1 MKKNKV
7 LFAFTSILS
16 ITLIASCDSAEKK
29 IDYQDGNAI
38 VTATRDKTKADLVEL
53 SSKDILGATAS
64 ASIEGNV
71 DVNFTNKLLGQT
83 IEMGVKAN
91 VKAEAEAQTNQD
103 LAGLRKYENGNA
115 DISNCESYAKAAV
128 SGQYEISGIPG
139 MTFATD
145 ATPSTEPTKIEL
157 VAEAYQKGT
166 TSTTRTINNGETSTD
181 SSTMEQDEINE
192 YAKSLIT
199 FLKDTTI
206 DNDATS
212 DLPIDIDTSG
222 VEETVKKLEAFKNKE
237 ITAEELV
244 NYIDQNVFN
253 GELFT
258 NATEKDKQYV
268 IDLVNS
274 YDKYDYT
281 KYVTF
286 TKATTKNQL
295 VLKSSFKY
303 EDWKTSFT
311 NVCDELSKTYADS
324 TYAKMVNETIVPIL
338 PDSVVFNYSLYISDK
353 GNGAISGAD
362 FEFAVKGQA
371 TIPSEIS
378 AIVSN
383 SVVAMLAGGTLT
395 YDISLKGNFNLS
407 YGDKA
412 VTVKTLEK

>member
-38 VTATRDKTKADLVEL
+38 VTATKDKTKADLVEL
-53 SSKDILGATAS
+53 STKDIFGATAS
-64 ASIEGNV
+64 ASVEGKV
-71 DVNFTNKLLGQT
+71 DLNFKNTILGQT

-91 VKAEAEAQTNQD
+91 VLAEAEAQTNQD

-115 DISNCESYAKAAV
+115 DISNCESYTKAMV
-128 SGQYEISGIPG
+128 SGQYEVSGIPE
-139 MTFATD
+139 MTSSTD
-145 ATPSTEPTKIEL
+145 SSTSSEPTKIEL
-157 VAEAYQKGT
+157 IAEAYQKGA
-166 TSTTRTINNGETSTD
+166 TSTTRTTKNGETTTN
-181 SSTMEQDEINE
+181 SSTMEQKEINE

-206 DNDATS
+206 NDEKTS
-212 DLPIDIDTSG
+212 DLPVEIDLSG
-222 VEETVKKLEAFKNKE
+222 FEEAVKKIEAFKNKE

-253 GELFT
+253 GELFK

-311 NVCDELSKTYADS
+311 NVCEELSKTYTDS
-324 TYAKMVNETIVPIL
+324 TYAKMVNETIIPSL
-338 PDSVVFNYSLYISDK
+338 PTTLVFNYSLYISDK
-353 GNGAISGAD
+353 GKGAISGAD
-362 FEFAVKGQA
+362 FEFAIKGQA
-371 TIPSEIS
+371 KIPSEIS
-378 AIVSN
+378 TLADSSII
-383 SVVAMLAGGTLT
+383 AMLAGGTLT
-395 YDISLKGNFNLS
+395 YDVSLKGNFNLS
-407 YGDKA
+407 YGDTA

>member
-16 ITLIASCDSAEKK
+16 IALIASCDSAEKK

-38 VTATRDKTKADLVEL
+38 VTATKDKTKADLVEL
-53 SSKDILGATAS
+53 SNKDIFGATAS
-64 ASIEGNV
+64 ASVEGKV
-71 DVNFTNKLLGQT
+71 DLNFKNTILGQT

-115 DISNCESYAKAAV
+115 DISNCESYTKAMV
-128 SGQYEISGIPG
+128 SGQYEVSGIPE
-139 MTFATD
+139 TTSSTD
-145 ATPSTEPTKIEL
+145 SSTSSEPTKIEL
-157 VAEAYQKGT
+157 IAEAYQKGA
-166 TSTTRTINNGETSTD
+166 TSTTRTTKNGETTTN
-181 SSTMEQDEINE
+181 SSTMEQKEINE
-192 YAKSLIT
+192 YAKSFIT

-206 DNDATS
+206 NDEKTS
-212 DLPIDIDTSG
+212 DLPVEIDLSTF
-222 VEETVKKLEAFKNKE
+222 EEAAKKIEAFKNKE

-253 GELFT
+253 GELFK

-311 NVCDELSKTYADS
+311 NVCEELSKTYADS
-324 TYAKMVNETIVPIL
+324 AYAKMVNETIIPSL
-338 PDSVVFNYSLYISDK
+338 PSTFVFNYSLYIADK
-353 GNGAISGAD
+353 GKGAISGAD
-362 FEFAVKGQA
+362 FEFVIKGQA
-371 TIPSEIS
+371 KIPSEIS
-378 AIVSN
+378 TLADSSII
-383 SVVAMLAGGTLT
+383 AMLAGGTLT
-395 YDISLKGNFNLS
+395 YDVSLKGNFNLS
-407 YGDKA
+407 YGDTA
-412 VTVKTLEK
+412 VTVKTLEN

>member
-7 LFAFTSILS
+7 LLAFASILS

-38 VTATRDKTKADLVEL
+38 VTATRDKTKADLAEL
-53 SSKDILGATAS
+53 SNKDIFGATAS

-71 DVNFTNKLLGQT
+71 DLNFKNTILGQT

-115 DISNCESYAKAAV
+115 DISNCESYAKAAI
-128 SGQYEISGIPG
+128 SGQYEVSGIPG

-157 VAEAYQKGT
+157 VAEAYQKGA
-166 TSTTRTINNGETSTD
+166 TSTTRTTNNGETTTD

-212 DLPIDIDTSG
+212 DLPIDVDVSAF
-222 VEETVKKLEAFKNKE
+222 EETAKKIEAFKNKE

-253 GELFT
+253 GELFA

-268 IDLVNS
+268 IDLVNN

-311 NVCDELSKTYADS
+311 NVCEELSKTYTDS
-324 TYAKMVNETIVPIL
+324 TYAKMVNETIIPSL
-338 PDSVVFNYSLYISDK
+338 PTTLVFNYSLYISDK
-353 GNGAISGAD
+353 GNGAINGAD
-362 FEFAVKGQA
+362 FEFAANGSIKV
-371 TIPSEIS
+371 PSDFSPLADSSI
-378 AIVSN
+378 I
-383 SVVAMLAGGTLT
+383 AMLAGGTLT
-395 YDISLKGNFNLS
+395 YDVSLKGNFNLS

-412 VTVKTLEK
+412 VTVKTLEN

>member
-38 VTATRDKTKADLVEL
+38 VTATKDKTKADLVEL
-53 SSKDILGATAS
+53 STKDIFGATAS
-64 ASIEGNV
+64 ASVKGKV
-71 DVNFTNKLLGQT
+71 DLNFKNTILGQT

-115 DISNCESYAKAAV
+115 DISNCESYTKAAV
-128 SGQYEISGIPG
+128 SGQYEVSGIPG
-139 MTFATD
+139 MTL
-145 ATPSTEPTKIEL
+145 STGTTTGSEPTKIEL
-157 VAEAYQKGT
+157 VAEAYQKGA
-166 TSTTRTINNGETSTD
+166 TSTTRTTKNGETTTD
-181 SSTMEQDEINE
+181 SATMKQDEINE

-206 DNDATS
+206 NDETTS
-212 DLPIDIDTSG
+212 DLPVEIDLSAF
-222 VEETVKKLEAFKNKE
+222 EEAAKKIEAFKNKE

-253 GELFT
+253 GELFK
-258 NATEKDKQYV
+258 NATENDKQYV

-324 TYAKMVNETIVPIL
+324 TYAKMVNETIIPAL
-338 PDSVVFNYSLYISDK
+338 PSTFVFNYSLYIADK
-353 GNGAISGAD
+353 GKGAINGAD
-362 FEFAVKGQA
+362 FEFVVKGQA
-371 TIPSEIS
+371 KIPSEIS
-378 AIVSN
+378 TLADSSII
-383 SVVAMLAGGTLT
+383 AMLAGGTLT
-395 YDISLKGNFNLS
+395 YDVSLKGNFNLS

-412 VTVKTLEK
+412 VTVKTLEN

>member
-38 VTATRDKTKADLVEL
+38 VTATKDKTKADLVEL
-53 SSKDILGATAS
+53 STKDIFGATAS
-64 ASIEGNV
+64 ASVEGKV
-71 DVNFTNKLLGQT
+71 DLNFKNTILGQT

-91 VKAEAEAQTNQD
+91 VLAEAEAQTNQD

-115 DISNCESYAKAAV
+115 DISNCESYTKAMV
-128 SGQYEISGIPG
+128 SGQYEVSGIPE
-139 MTFATD
+139 TTSSTD
-145 ATPSTEPTKIEL
+145 SSTSSEPTKIEL
-157 VAEAYQKGT
+157 IAEAYQKGA
-166 TSTTRTINNGETSTD
+166 TSTTRTTKNGETTTN
-181 SSTMEQDEINE
+181 SSTMDQDETNE
-192 YAKSLIT
+192 YAQAIFD

-206 DNDATS
+206 REDAKP
-212 DLPIDIDTSG
+212 DLPADVDLS
-222 VEETVKKLEAFKNKE
+222 VFEEAAKKIEAFKNKE
-237 ITAEELV
+237 ITAEELF
-244 NYIDQNVFN
+244 NYIDQNVFK
-253 GELFT
+253 GGLFA

-311 NVCDELSKTYADS
+311 NVCEELSKTYTDS
-324 TYAKMVNETIVPIL
+324 TYAKMVNEAIIPSL
-338 PDSVVFNYSLYISDK
+338 PTTLVFNYSLYISDK
-353 GNGAISGAD
+353 GNGAINGAD
-362 FEFAVKGQA
+362 FEFAANGSIKV
-371 TIPSEIS
+371 PSDFSPLADSSI
-378 AIVSN
+378 I
-383 SVVAMLAGGTLT
+383 AMLAGGTLT
-395 YDISLKGNFNLS
+395 YDVSLKGNFNLS
-407 YGDKA
+407 YGDTA

>member
-16 ITLIASCDSAEKK
+16 IALIASCDSAEKK

-38 VTATRDKTKADLVEL
+38 VTATKDKTKADLVEL
-53 SSKDILGATAS
+53 STKDIFGATAS
-64 ASIEGNV
+64 ASVEGKV
-71 DVNFTNKLLGQT
+71 DLNFKNTILGQT

-91 VKAEAEAQTNQD
+91 VLAEAEAQTNQD
-103 LAGLRKYENGNA
+103 LVGLRKYENGNA
-115 DISNCESYAKAAV
+115 DISNCESYTKAMV
-128 SGQYEISGIPG
+128 SGQYEVSGIPE
-139 MTFATD
+139 TTSSTD
-145 ATPSTEPTKIEL
+145 SSTSSEPTKIEL
-157 VAEAYQKGT
+157 IAEAYQKGA
-166 TSTTRTINNGETSTD
+166 TSTTRTTKNGETTTN
-181 SSTMEQDEINE
+181 SSTMEQKEINE

-206 DNDATS
+206 NDEKTS
-212 DLPIDIDTSG
+212 DLPVEIDLSTF
-222 VEETVKKLEAFKNKE
+222 EEAAKKIEAFKNKE

-253 GELFT
+253 GELFK

-311 NVCDELSKTYADS
+311 NVCEELSKTYADS
-324 TYAKMVNETIVPIL
+324 AYAKMVNETIIPSL
-338 PDSVVFNYSLYISDK
+338 PTTLVFNYSLYISDK
-353 GNGAISGAD
+353 GKGAINGAD
-362 FEFAVKGQA
+362 FEFAIKGQVK
-371 TIPSEIS
+371 IPSEIS
-378 AIVSN
+378 TLADSSII
-383 SVVAMLAGGTLT
+383 AMLAGGTLT
-395 YDISLKGNFNLS
+395 YDVSLKGNFNLS
-407 YGDKA
+407 YGDTA

>member
-16 ITLIASCDSAEKK
+16 IALIASCDSAEKK

-38 VTATRDKTKADLVEL
+38 VTATKDKTKADLVEL
-53 SSKDILGATAS
+53 STKDIFGATAS
-64 ASIEGNV
+64 ASVEGKV
-71 DVNFTNKLLGQT
+71 DLNFKNTILGQT

-91 VKAEAEAQTNQD
+91 VLAEAEAQTNQD

-115 DISNCESYAKAAV
+115 DISNCESYTKAMV
-128 SGQYEISGIPG
+128 SGQYEVSGIPE
-139 MTFATD
+139 TTSSTD
-145 ATPSTEPTKIEL
+145 SSTSSEPTKIEL
-157 VAEAYQKGT
+157 IAEAYQKGA
-166 TSTTRTINNGETSTD
+166 TSTTRTTKNGETTTN
-181 SSTMEQDEINE
+181 SSTMEQKEINE
-192 YAKSLIT
+192 YAKSFIT

-206 DNDATS
+206 NDEKTS
-212 DLPIDIDTSG
+212 DLPVEIDLSTF
-222 VEETVKKLEAFKNKE
+222 EEAAKKIEAFKNKE

-253 GELFT
+253 GELFK

-311 NVCDELSKTYADS
+311 NVCEELSKTYADS
-324 TYAKMVNETIVPIL
+324 TYAKMVNETIIPSL
-338 PDSVVFNYSLYISDK
+338 PTTLVFNYSLYISDK
-353 GNGAISGAD
+353 GKGAINGAD
-362 FEFAVKGQA
+362 FEFAIKGQVK
-371 TIPSEIS
+371 IPSEIS
-378 AIVSN
+378 TLADSSII
-383 SVVAMLAGGTLT
+383 AMLAGGTLT
-395 YDISLKGNFNLS
+395 YDVSLKGNFNLS
-407 YGDKA
+407 YGDTA